1 MTLDFLNLLKSRGSS
16 LMGLTLEGRRL
27 EGVVLRRAKGGLGVE
42 RSFEMTLSLDP
53 LTNDPKLVGQ
63 EIRNRLDEAGVH
75 TSRCAVG
82 VPLNWAMILQTKL
95 PEIPEEDVASFLGI
109 QAEKGFPYGLED
121 LSISTSRY
129 RSSKAEQYAMQVAI
143 PKNYL
148 ARLEEVLI
156 AARLKPVHFSL
167 VIAALQ
173 PPRSDGSEG
182 ILALAAGENNVDLQV
197 TCGGGVVVLRAL
209 QGAIEMDGARRQI
222 DADLLTREI
231 RLTLGQ
237 MPKELSQTI
246 TKIRV
251 FGRSEWRQ
259 PLADAIAACAK
270 RLGLQVEVRSVLQA
284 DGVGARVPGQE
295 NAPPALVMA
304 ARCING
310 EASDFEFLPP
320 KVSKWAELTSRFS
333 SRRILWAGASA
344 AAAIVLTGGAFLVQ
358 YVRLSVY
365 ESRWRAI
372 EPRVTEIK
380 GVQENIR
387 KFRPWSVDSRYGL
400 AILRKLT
407 EVFPEDGAVTAKMIA
422 IKDLSEVSC
431 SGIAQDNQAWLK
443 MRDRLQAA
451 NHVGNVQLQSMI
463 GSKPPMRFTFNFR
476 WTEGGNREN

>member
-1 MTLDFLNLLKSRGSS
+1 MALDFLNLLKSRGSS

-27 EGVVLRRAKGGLGVE
+27 EGVVLRRGKGALEVE
-42 RSFEMTLSLDP
+42 RSFEISLSLDP

-75 TSRCAVG
+75 TSQCAVG
-82 VPLNWAMILQTKL
+82 VPLNWAMTLQTKL
-95 PEIPEEDVASFLGI
+95 PEIPDEDVTSFLGI
-109 QAEKGFPYGLED
+109 QAEKGFPYGPED

-129 RSSKAEQYAMQVAI
+129 RSSKAGQYAMQVAI

-173 PPRSDGSEG
+173 PPRSEGSEG

-197 TCGGGVVVLRAL
+197 TCGGGVVALRAL
-209 QGAIEMDGARRQI
+209 QGAIEMDGAKRQI
-222 DADLLTREI
+222 DTDLLVREI

-237 MPKELSQTI
+237 LPKEFSEMI

-259 PLADAIAACAK
+259 ALADAIAPNVK
-270 RLGLQVEVRSVLQA
+270 RLGLQLEVRSALQA
-284 DGVGARVPGQE
+284 DGVGTAVPAQE

-304 ARCING
+304 ARCLNG
-310 EASDFEFLPP
+310 EASGFEFLPP
-320 KVSKWAELTSRFS
+320 KVSKWTELTSKFS

-344 AAAIVLTGGAFLVQ
+344 GAAIVLFGGAFLVQ
-358 YVRLSVY
+358 YVRLSLL
-365 ESRWRAI
+365 ESRWRVI
-372 EPRVTEIK
+372 EPRVTQIEGI
-380 GVQENIR
+380 QDNIR
-387 KFRPWSVDSRYGL
+387 KFRPWSIDSRRGL

-407 EVFPEDGAVTAKMIA
+407 EVFPEDGAVTAKTIE
-422 IKDLSEVSC
+422 IRDLSEVSC

-451 NHVGNVQLQSMI
+451 SHVGNVQLQSMI